1 MNDTVCF
8 RNIGQLVQVDTANK
22 PPRLKILYK
31 HALIVKNGRVEK
43 VLKGSGLKASNYSK
57 VIDLK
62 GKTVIPGLV
71 DCHTHLIY
79 AGERKSEME
88 CRLSGSSYLDIL
100 QSGGGI
106 LNNFNAT
113 RETGGK
119 TPLQKTQARMRGK
132 MA

>member
-22 PPRLKILYK
+22 TPRLKILDK

-43 VLKGSGLKASNYSK
+43 VLKDSGLKSSNYSR

-79 AGERKSEME
+79 AGERKDEME
-88 CRLSGSSYLDIL
+88 RRLDATSYIDRK
-100 QSGGGI
+100 SVV
-106 LNNFNAT
+106 
-113 RETGGK
+113 
-119 TPLQKTQARMRGK
+119 
-132 MA
+132 